1 MKEFN
6 VGVIGCGA
14 ISGNHFHGIK
24 KAENACLRAVCDID
38 ESKLKKSMEAQ
49 NVDGYT
55 DYHDLLTRPD
65 IDAVHIC
72 VPHYLHAP
80 ISIAALEAGKHVL
93 CEKPMGM
100 TLGEAQAM
108 KRAAEASGKTLT
120 ICFQNRYNGA
130 SLRMK
135 EIIDGGELGR
145 VIGGSAFVC
154 WDRDEAYYASCPW
167 RGAWKTEGGSVL
179 INQAIHTLDLM
190 RWLAGGFELRHAT
203 MTAKRLADVIETED
217 TCDMLLENSA
227 GGRFI
232 FFCTDCAAT
241 NENIYLHLTLEKG
254 EMHMDG
260 ARLTIITVDG
270 AKLEDYSTGKGVG
283 KDYWGDGHD
292 RFIADFYRRLGDG
305 LPPFVTAEDALE
317 TTRLMDAAYHGN
329 APIRSRKD

>member
-1 MKEFN
+1 MNRFG

-14 ISGNHFHGIK
+14 ISGNHFHAIG
-24 KAENACLRAVCDID
+24 KAENAALRAVCDID
-38 ESKLKKSMEAQ
+38 EARLQKARTAQ
-49 NVDGYT
+49 GVEGYA
-55 DYHDLLTRPD
+55 DYHDLLARPD

-80 ISIAALEAGKHVL
+80 ISIAALKAGKHVL

-100 TLGEAQAM
+100 TIQEAEAM
-108 KRAAEASGKTLT
+108 QRAAEASGKTLT

-135 EIIDGGELGR
+135 EIIDGGTLGR

-167 RGAWKTEGGSVL
+167 RGTWKTEGGSSL
-179 INQAIHTLDLM
+179 INQSVHTLDLL
-190 RWLAGGFELRHAT
+190 RWLAGGLTLKSAT

-227 GGRFI
+227 GNRFV
-232 FFCTDCAAT
+232 FYCTNCASA
-241 NENIYLHLTLEKG
+241 NENIYIHLMLEKG

-260 ARLTIITVDG
+260 ARLTLLTEDG
-270 AKLEDYSTGKGVG
+270 ARVEDYSAGKGVG
-283 KDYWGDGHD
+283 KDYWGAGHD
-292 RFIADFYRRLGDG
+292 QFITDFYARLAAGK
-305 LPPFVTAEDALE
+305 PAFVTSADALE
-317 TTRLMDAAYHGN
+317 TTRIMDAAYHGN
-329 APIRSRKD
+329 APIRHR